1 MKYYF
6 INLCFVSRQWLYTY
20 VAADDRSIKVNM
32 LTQLLFLLL
41 KVPTRNIFRMAM
53 SPKKVWRSHE
63 GSHCHELTVT
73 TSAIYAHV
81 TLSSSLIRYKI

>member
-1 MKYYF
+1 MF
-6 INLCFVSRQWLYTY
+6 RLQINLFTRVLLLKT
-20 VAADDRSIKVNM
+20 AIKVNM

-41 KVPTRNIFRMAM
+41 KVPTGNIFRMAM
-53 SPKKVWRSHE
+53 SLKKVWRSNE

-81 TLSSSLIRYKI
+81 TLSSSLIRHKI